1 MIRFLDWKLF
11 LKKQK
16 IADLQE
22 SFVQGKEGE
31 LIMKRAIIILSVAL
45 VIIISVCTAF
55 LIKDLNKEE
64 IEEKADTKVSELT
77 NEPVTD
83 ECVDEANNFEEIE
96 IEETNS
102 NEEKTSPNCKL
113 TMKRYYNEC
122 GHSIEEYTDL
132 NNELV
137 NKTKDEIQQVYS
149 AWTIDKFSNDEIIIS
164 RSFDSQCG
172 EHYIVRDKDGK
183 VAVYLLSGDGT
194 ETELQETEIST
205 EFLTEADK
213 LELQNG
219 ISANGRQELNQVI
232 ENFE

>member
-1 MIRFLDWKLF
+1 M
-11 LKKQK
+11 
-16 IADLQE
+16 
-22 SFVQGKEGE
+22 QGKEGE
-31 LIMKRAIIILSVAL
+31 LIMKRAIIILSVVL

-64 IEEKADTKVSELT
+64 IEEKTDTKVSELT

-149 AWTIDKFSNDEIIIS
+149 AWTIDKFSNDDIIIS

-219 ISANGRQELNQVI
+219 ISANGKQELNQVI

>member
-1 MIRFLDWKLF
+1 M
-11 LKKQK
+11 
-16 IADLQE
+16 
-22 SFVQGKEGE
+22 QGKEGE

-77 NEPVTD
+77 NELVTD

-172 EHYIVRDKDGK
+172 EHYIVREKDRK
-183 VAVYLLSGDGT
+183 VAVYLISGDGT
-194 ETELQETEIST
+194 ETELQDTEIST

-213 LELQNG
+213 IELQDG
-219 ISANGRQELNQVI
+219 IRANGKQELNQVI

>member
-1 MIRFLDWKLF
+1 
-11 LKKQK
+11 
-16 IADLQE
+16 
-22 SFVQGKEGE
+22 
-31 LIMKRAIIILSVAL
+31 
-45 VIIISVCTAF
+45 
-55 LIKDLNKEE
+55 
-64 IEEKADTKVSELT
+64 
-77 NEPVTD
+77 
-83 ECVDEANNFEEIE
+83 
-96 IEETNS
+96 
-102 NEEKTSPNCKL
+102 
-113 TMKRYYNEC
+113 MKRYYNEC

-183 VAVYLLSGDGT
+183 VVVYLLSGDGT

>member
-1 MIRFLDWKLF
+1 
-11 LKKQK
+11 
-16 IADLQE
+16 
-22 SFVQGKEGE
+22 
-31 LIMKRAIIILSVAL
+31 MKRAIIILSVAL

-77 NEPVTD
+77 NELVTD

-172 EHYIVRDKDGK
+172 EHYIVREKDGK
-183 VAVYLLSGDGT
+183 VAVYLISGDGT
-194 ETELQETEIST
+194 ETELQDTEIST

-213 LELQNG
+213 IELQDG
-219 ISANGRQELNQVI
+219 IRANGKQELNQVI

>member
-1 MIRFLDWKLF
+1 
-11 LKKQK
+11 
-16 IADLQE
+16 
-22 SFVQGKEGE
+22 
-31 LIMKRAIIILSVAL
+31 MKRAIIILSVAL

-64 IEEKADTKVSELT
+64 IEEKTDTKVSELT
-77 NEPVTD
+77 NESVTD

-113 TMKRYYNEC
+113 TMKRHYNEC

-149 AWTIDKFSNDEIIIS
+149 AWIIDKFSNDEIIIS

>member
-1 MIRFLDWKLF
+1 M
-11 LKKQK
+11 LKHQKQQLHLLYLK
-16 IADLQE
+16 I
-22 SFVQGKEGE
+22 
-31 LIMKRAIIILSVAL
+31 
-45 VIIISVCTAF
+45 
-55 LIKDLNKEE
+55 
-64 IEEKADTKVSELT
+64 
-77 NEPVTD
+77 
-83 ECVDEANNFEEIE
+83 EIE

-149 AWTIDKFSNDEIIIS
+149 AWTIDKFSNDEITIS

-172 EHYIVRDKDGK
+172 EHYIVREKDGK
-183 VAVYLLSGDGT
+183 VAVYLISGDGT
-194 ETELQETEIST
+194 ETELQDTEIST

-213 LELQNG
+213 IELQNG
-219 ISANGRQELNQVI
+219 IRANGKQELNQVI

>member
-1 MIRFLDWKLF
+1 M
-11 LKKQK
+11 
-16 IADLQE
+16 
-22 SFVQGKEGE
+22 QGKEGE

-64 IEEKADTKVSELT
+64 IEEKTDTKVSELT

-122 GHSIEEYTDL
+122 GHSIEEYASL

-213 LELQNG
+213 LELQDG
-219 ISANGRQELNQVI
+219 IKANGKQELNQVI

>member
-1 MIRFLDWKLF
+1 
-11 LKKQK
+11 
-16 IADLQE
+16 
-22 SFVQGKEGE
+22 
-31 LIMKRAIIILSVAL
+31 MKRAIIILSVAL

-83 ECVDEANNFEEIE
+83 ECVDEANNLEEIE
-96 IEETNS
+96 IEETSS

-183 VAVYLLSGDGT
+183 VIVYLLSGDGT

-219 ISANGRQELNQVI
+219 ISANGGQELNQVI

>member
-1 MIRFLDWKLF
+1 
-11 LKKQK
+11 
-16 IADLQE
+16 
-22 SFVQGKEGE
+22 
-31 LIMKRAIIILSVAL
+31 MKRAIIILSIAL

-83 ECVDEANNFEEIE
+83 ECVEETNNFEESE

-102 NEEKTSPNCKL
+102 NEEKTSPNCSL

-122 GHSIEEYTDL
+122 GHSIEEYSNL

-149 AWTIDKFSNDEIIIS
+149 AWTIDKFSNNEIIIS

-172 EHYIVRDKDGK
+172 EHYIVRDKNGK
-183 VAVYLLSGDGT
+183 VTVYLISGDGT

-205 EFLTEADK
+205 EFLTENDK
-213 LELQNG
+213 VELQNG
-219 ISANGRQELNQVI
+219 IRANGKQELNQVI

>member
-1 MIRFLDWKLF
+1 M
-11 LKKQK
+11 
-16 IADLQE
+16 
-22 SFVQGKEGE
+22 QGKEGE

-77 NEPVTD
+77 NELVTD

-172 EHYIVRDKDGK
+172 EHYIVREKDGK
-183 VAVYLLSGDGT
+183 IAVYLISGDGT
-194 ETELQETEIST
+194 ETELQDTEIST

-213 LELQNG
+213 IELQDG
-219 ISANGRQELNQVI
+219 IRANGKQELNQVI

>member
-1 MIRFLDWKLF
+1 M
-11 LKKQK
+11 
-16 IADLQE
+16 
-22 SFVQGKEGE
+22 QGKEGE

-64 IEEKADTKVSELT
+64 IEEKTDTKVSELT

-149 AWTIDKFSNDEIIIS
+149 AWTIDKFSNDDIIIS

-219 ISANGRQELNQVI
+219 ISANGKQELNQVI

>member
-1 MIRFLDWKLF
+1 
-11 LKKQK
+11 
-16 IADLQE
+16 
-22 SFVQGKEGE
+22 
-31 LIMKRAIIILSVAL
+31 MKRAIIILSVAL

-64 IEEKADTKVSELT
+64 IEEKADTKVSEIT

-102 NEEKTSPNCKL
+102 NEEKTSPNCSL

-122 GHSIEEYTDL
+122 GHSIEEYTNL

-149 AWTIDKFSNDEIIIS
+149 AWTIDKFSNNEIIIS

-172 EHYIVRDKDGK
+172 EHYVVRDKDGK
-183 VAVYLLSGDGT
+183 VAIYLISGDGT
-194 ETELQETEIST
+194 EIELQETEIST
-205 EFLTEADK
+205 EFLTENDK
-213 LELQNG
+213 MELQNG
-219 ISANGRQELNQVI
+219 IRANGKQELNQVI

>member
-1 MIRFLDWKLF
+1 
-11 LKKQK
+11 
-16 IADLQE
+16 
-22 SFVQGKEGE
+22 
-31 LIMKRAIIILSVAL
+31 MKRAIIILSVAL

-64 IEEKADTKVSELT
+64 IEEKVDTKVSELT

-149 AWTIDKFSNDEIIIS
+149 AWIIDKFSNDEIIIS

>member
-1 MIRFLDWKLF
+1 M
-11 LKKQK
+11 
-16 IADLQE
+16 
-22 SFVQGKEGE
+22 QGKEGE

-64 IEEKADTKVSELT
+64 IEEKTDTKVSEIT

-96 IEETNS
+96 VEETNS

>member
-1 MIRFLDWKLF
+1 M
-11 LKKQK
+11 
-16 IADLQE
+16 
-22 SFVQGKEGE
+22 QGKEGE

-64 IEEKADTKVSELT
+64 IEEKTDTKVSELT

-172 EHYIVRDKDGK
+172 EHYIVREKDGK
-183 VAVYLLSGDGT
+183 VAVYLISGDGT
-194 ETELQETEIST
+194 ETELQDTEIST

-213 LELQNG
+213 IELQNG
-219 ISANGRQELNQVI
+219 IRANGKQELNQVI

>member
-1 MIRFLDWKLF
+1 M
-11 LKKQK
+11 
-16 IADLQE
+16 
-22 SFVQGKEGE
+22 QGKEGE

-64 IEEKADTKVSELT
+64 IEEKTDTKVSELT

-122 GHSIEEYTDL
+122 GHSIEEYASL

-194 ETELQETEIST
+194 ETELQKTEIST

-219 ISANGRQELNQVI
+219 ISANGKQELNQVI

>member
-1 MIRFLDWKLF
+1 
-11 LKKQK
+11 
-16 IADLQE
+16 
-22 SFVQGKEGE
+22 
-31 LIMKRAIIILSVAL
+31 MKRAIIILSVAL

-64 IEEKADTKVSELT
+64 IEEKADTKVSEIT

-102 NEEKTSPNCKL
+102 NEEKTSPNCSL

-122 GHSIEEYTDL
+122 GHSIEEYTNL

-149 AWTIDKFSNDEIIIS
+149 AWTIDKFSNNEIIIS

-172 EHYIVRDKDGK
+172 EHYVVRDKDGK
-183 VAVYLLSGDGT
+183 VAIYLISGDGT

-205 EFLTEADK
+205 EFLTENDK
-213 LELQNG
+213 MELQNG
-219 ISANGRQELNQVI
+219 IRANGKQELNQVI

>member
-1 MIRFLDWKLF
+1 
-11 LKKQK
+11 
-16 IADLQE
+16 
-22 SFVQGKEGE
+22 
-31 LIMKRAIIILSVAL
+31 MKRAIIILSVAL

-55 LIKDLNKEE
+55 LIKDFTKEE
-64 IEEKADTKVSELT
+64 IDEKVDTKVSELT

>member
-1 MIRFLDWKLF
+1 M
-11 LKKQK
+11 
-16 IADLQE
+16 
-22 SFVQGKEGE
+22 QGKEGE

-122 GHSIEEYTDL
+122 GHSIEEYASL

-213 LELQNG
+213 LELQDG
-219 ISANGRQELNQVI
+219 IKANGKQELNQVI

>member
-1 MIRFLDWKLF
+1 
-11 LKKQK
+11 
-16 IADLQE
+16 
-22 SFVQGKEGE
+22 
-31 LIMKRAIIILSVAL
+31 MKRAIIILSVAL

-64 IEEKADTKVSELT
+64 IEEKVDTKVSELT

-113 TMKRYYNEC
+113 TMTRYYNEC

>member
-1 MIRFLDWKLF
+1 
-11 LKKQK
+11 
-16 IADLQE
+16 
-22 SFVQGKEGE
+22 VQGKEGE

-64 IEEKADTKVSELT
+64 IEEKTDTKVSELT

-149 AWTIDKFSNDEIIIS
+149 AWTIDKFSNDDIIIS

-219 ISANGRQELNQVI
+219 ISANGKQELNQVI

>member
-1 MIRFLDWKLF
+1 
-11 LKKQK
+11 
-16 IADLQE
+16 
-22 SFVQGKEGE
+22 
-31 LIMKRAIIILSVAL
+31 MKRAIIILSVAL

-64 IEEKADTKVSELT
+64 IEEKTDTKVSELT

-122 GHSIEEYTDL
+122 GHSIEEYASL

-194 ETELQETEIST
+194 ETELQKTEIST

-219 ISANGRQELNQVI
+219 ISANGKQELNQVI

>member
-1 MIRFLDWKLF
+1 M
-11 LKKQK
+11 
-16 IADLQE
+16 
-22 SFVQGKEGE
+22 
-31 LIMKRAIIILSVAL
+31 MKRAIIILSVAL

-64 IEEKADTKVSELT
+64 IEERADTKVSEIT

-102 NEEKTSPNCKL
+102 NEEKTSPNCSL

-122 GHSIEEYTDL
+122 GHSIEEYTNL

-149 AWTIDKFSNDEIIIS
+149 AWTIDKFSNNEIIIS

-172 EHYIVRDKDGK
+172 EHYVVRDKDGK
-183 VAVYLLSGDGT
+183 VAIYLISGDGT
-194 ETELQETEIST
+194 EIELQETEIST
-205 EFLTEADK
+205 EFLTENDK
-213 LELQNG
+213 MELQNG
-219 ISANGRQELNQVI
+219 IRANGKQELNQVI

>member
-1 MIRFLDWKLF
+1 
-11 LKKQK
+11 
-16 IADLQE
+16 
-22 SFVQGKEGE
+22 
-31 LIMKRAIIILSVAL
+31 MKRAIIILSVAL

-64 IEEKADTKVSELT
+64 IEEKVDTKVSELT

>member
-1 MIRFLDWKLF
+1 M
-11 LKKQK
+11 
-16 IADLQE
+16 
-22 SFVQGKEGE
+22 QGKEGE

-64 IEEKADTKVSELT
+64 IEEKVDTKVSELT

>member
-1 MIRFLDWKLF
+1 
-11 LKKQK
+11 
-16 IADLQE
+16 
-22 SFVQGKEGE
+22 
-31 LIMKRAIIILSVAL
+31 MKRAIIILSVAL

-64 IEEKADTKVSELT
+64 IEEKTDTKVSELT

-122 GHSIEEYTDL
+122 GHSIEEYASL

-213 LELQNG
+213 LELQDG
-219 ISANGRQELNQVI
+219 IKANGKQELNQVI

>member
-1 MIRFLDWKLF
+1 
-11 LKKQK
+11 
-16 IADLQE
+16 
-22 SFVQGKEGE
+22 
-31 LIMKRAIIILSVAL
+31 MKRAIIILSVAL

-122 GHSIEEYTDL
+122 GHSIEEYASL

-219 ISANGRQELNQVI
+219 ISANGKQELNQVI

>member
-1 MIRFLDWKLF
+1 
-11 LKKQK
+11 
-16 IADLQE
+16 
-22 SFVQGKEGE
+22 
-31 LIMKRAIIILSVAL
+31 MKRAIIILSVAL

-122 GHSIEEYTDL
+122 GHSIEEYASL

-194 ETELQETEIST
+194 ETELQKTEIST

-219 ISANGRQELNQVI
+219 ISANGKQELNQVI

>member
-1 MIRFLDWKLF
+1 M
-11 LKKQK
+11 
-16 IADLQE
+16 
-22 SFVQGKEGE
+22 QGKEGE

-64 IEEKADTKVSELT
+64 IEEKTDTKVSELT
-77 NEPVTD
+77 NESVTD

-149 AWTIDKFSNDEIIIS
+149 AWIIDKFSNDEIIIS

>member
-1 MIRFLDWKLF
+1 M
-11 LKKQK
+11 
-16 IADLQE
+16 
-22 SFVQGKEGE
+22 
-31 LIMKRAIIILSVAL
+31 MKRAIIILSVAL

-64 IEEKADTKVSELT
+64 IEEKADTKVSEIT

-83 ECVDEANNFEEIE
+83 ECVDEANNFEKIE

-102 NEEKTSPNCKL
+102 NEEKTSPNCSL

-122 GHSIEEYTDL
+122 GHSIEEYTNL

-183 VAVYLLSGDGT
+183 VAVYLLSGDDT

-213 LELQNG
+213 LDLKNG
-219 ISANGRQELNQVI
+219 INANGKQELNQVI

>member
-1 MIRFLDWKLF
+1 M
-11 LKKQK
+11 
-16 IADLQE
+16 
-22 SFVQGKEGE
+22 QGKEGE

-122 GHSIEEYTDL
+122 GHSIEEYASL

-213 LELQNG
+213 LELQDG
-219 ISANGRQELNQVI
+219 IRANGKQELNQVI

>member
-1 MIRFLDWKLF
+1 M
-11 LKKQK
+11 
-16 IADLQE
+16 
-22 SFVQGKEGE
+22 QGKEGE